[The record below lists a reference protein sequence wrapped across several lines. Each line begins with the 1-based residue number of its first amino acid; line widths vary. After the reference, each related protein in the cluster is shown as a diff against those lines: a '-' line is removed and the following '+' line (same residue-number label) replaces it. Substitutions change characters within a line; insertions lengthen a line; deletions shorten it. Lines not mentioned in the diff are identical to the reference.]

1 MLALH
6 CVMGVGKDSRLWCM
20 SESHLIE
27 LSSVHI
33 AYALKRGEA
42 SVGITLLG
50 VTHPIREKHFRCGTC
65 ADGRFSS
72 RVVRVKTADVWL
84 L

>member
-6 CVMGVGKDSRLWCM
+6 CVMGVVKDSGLWCI

-27 LSSVHI
+27 LSSVNI
-33 AYALKRGEA
+33 AYALRRGEA
-42 SVGITLLG
+42 SVGIILLG
-50 VTHPIREKHFRCGTC
+50 VTHPIREKHFRCCTC
-65 ADGRFSS
+65 AGGRFSS
-72 RVVRVKTADVWL
+72 GVVRVKTANVWL